1 MGPARPRAQRVS
13 GHVFDAG
20 GLIAVE
26 KRDRRVLR
34 LLELARED
42 AQPIDVPAGVVA
54 QVWRGGGK
62 QAVLATFLGLDGIT
76 FHDLDASTARAVGE
90 LCAAT
95 GGSDV
100 VDAHVALVALRFD
113 RAVVT
118 SDPEDLARYT
128 AGRARIVRV

>member
-1 MGPARPRAQRVS
+1 VS
-13 GHVFDAG
+13 GLVLDAG
-20 GLIAVE
+20 ALIALE
-26 KRDRRVLR
+26 RRDRKMIR
-34 LLELARED
+34 LLERAVETGHVVE
-42 AQPIDVPAGVVA
+42 VPTGVVA
-54 QVWRGGGK
+54 QVWRRGQS
-62 QAVLATFLGLDGIT
+62 QAVLARLLASDGVS
-76 FHDLDASTARAVGE
+76 FADLDLSTARAVGE

-118 SDPEDLARYT
+118 SDPDDLARYT